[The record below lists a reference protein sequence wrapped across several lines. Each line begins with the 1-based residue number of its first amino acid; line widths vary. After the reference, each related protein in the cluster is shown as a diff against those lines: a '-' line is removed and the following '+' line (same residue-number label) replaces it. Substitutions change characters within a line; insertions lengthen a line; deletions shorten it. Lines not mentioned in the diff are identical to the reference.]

1 MRAVVTESRA
11 EQVYQKDSWKEIWRT
26 RTLTDELGSMRK
38 TGPQV
43 ESKLEAVPYLLH
55 PRCG

>member
-1 MRAVVTESRA
+1 LELSVRAVVTESRA

-43 ESKLEAVPYLLH
+43 ETLCEKQVS
-55 PRCG
+55 